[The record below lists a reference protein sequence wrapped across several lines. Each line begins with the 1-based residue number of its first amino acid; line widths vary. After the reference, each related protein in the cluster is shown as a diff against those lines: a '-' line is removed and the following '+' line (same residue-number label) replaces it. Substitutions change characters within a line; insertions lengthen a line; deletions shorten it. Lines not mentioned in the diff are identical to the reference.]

1 MSNMS
6 YCRFQNTSSD
16 VMVCLNALNEQRP
29 LSGDEYYAA
38 VGMFD
43 AILFFCQE
51 VGIIEDFDR
60 SHIREYLS
68 ELRIKAE

>member
-16 VMVCLNALNEQRP
+16 VVDCLDALNEQEP
-29 LSGDEYYAA
+29 LSGEEYRAA

-43 AILFFCQE
+43 SFLFFCQE
-51 VGIIEDFDR
+51 LGIVEDFDR
-60 SHIREYLS
+60 KRIRECLG
-68 ELRIKAE
+68 ELRVNEE